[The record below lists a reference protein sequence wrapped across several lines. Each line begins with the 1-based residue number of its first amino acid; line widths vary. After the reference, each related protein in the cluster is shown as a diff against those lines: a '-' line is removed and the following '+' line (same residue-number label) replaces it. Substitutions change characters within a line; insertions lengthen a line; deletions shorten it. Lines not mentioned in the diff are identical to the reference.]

1 MEDLERVL
9 VRLIGVDGVRSILN
23 VYLVGSRLF
32 GTARRSSDYDLIIVC
47 EGPAGGAQKHT
58 AVRERA
64 AAGRAQRRW
73 GACGGSR
80 TLPRTLS
87 CTYGVSKPTGLNP
100 FSFSC
105 SQGVDAW
112 VIGAAAF
119 QAAVDAHRMLELMCL
134 WLPPANVL
142 RESRAFRVD
151 LNLDVLRTATLD
163 TVARD
168 WAMAEKVVSKGEF
181 RRGQKIAVHALR
193 LLLFATQVAT
203 SGRVVTFDAARR
215 WAWDEAAG
223 TLTWPEC
230 AALYGP
236 ELDAAKAALAE
247 ATGHR

>member
-105 SQGVDAW
+105 SQCTPFQVAHYGLSCLLQIENGV
-112 VIGAAAF
+112 
-119 QAAVDAHRMLELMCL
+119 LMTNAIIIAQL
-134 WLPPANVL
+134 RLPPLWVGCN
-142 RESRAFRVD
+142 
-151 LNLDVLRTATLD
+151 
-163 TVARD
+163 
-168 WAMAEKVVSKGEF
+168 
-181 RRGQKIAVHALR
+181 
-193 LLLFATQVAT
+193 
-203 SGRVVTFDAARR
+203 
-215 WAWDEAAG
+215 
-223 TLTWPEC
+223 
-230 AALYGP
+230 
-236 ELDAAKAALAE
+236 
-247 ATGHR
+247 